1 MSEDRHEGAQE
12 QPGGRHEQPRVS
24 GSYWVETA
32 PGPPAR
38 PPLAEDLDVDV
49 VVIGAGVAGLSTA
62 YELTRAGLGVA
73 VLEARRVAAGVTGHT
88 TAKLTALHTLIYDK
102 LRRTRD
108 AEAARLYAR
117 SQCEAIEHAE
127 ALVDE
132 LDIECEWEPRS
143 AYTYVR
149 DPGRVAEL
157 RAEAEAAREA
167 GLPASFVTETGLPFP
182 VAGAVRVAGQAQFH
196 PRKYLLALTADL
208 VERGGRVYEGTVVRG
223 LTEGEPCRVTTA
235 TGATVRARSVVVA
248 THYPI
253 FDRALLFARLSPRRE
268 LVVAGP
274 IEAGR
279 DPEGMYITPEEGTRS
294 VRTAPYGPYTAD
306 RPGSAD
312 GPNSAD
318 GPSSADGL
326 RLLVVTGEHFTPGS
340 ADTPARF
347 DRLAAWAREHF
358 PGVDL
363 VHSWATQDI
372 DPTDT
377 VPMVGPL
384 HAGARH
390 TYVATGFGGWGLSGG
405 MMAGR
410 LLTALITGRDCA
422 WRELYDP
429 RRVRTAVREAPTF
442 LRTQAEVAR
451 HFVGDRLRPA
461 PPVEAIPPGG
471 GAVVRRGADRYAVH
485 RDDEGNLHA
494 LSARCTHLGCL
505 VSFNSA
511 ERAWECPC
519 HGSRFDTDGQVIQGP
534 ATRPLE
540 RRTW

>member
-1 MSEDRHEGAQE
+1 MSEQRHERRQD
-12 QPGGRHEQPRVS
+12 QPGASHERLRVT

-32 PGPPAR
+32 PGPPPR

-49 VVIGAGVAGLSTA
+49 VVIGAGMAGLSTA

-73 VLEARRVAAGVTGHT
+73 VLEARRVAEGVTGHT

-117 SQCEAIEHAE
+117 SQSEAIEHAE

-149 DPGRVAEL
+149 DPDRVAEL

-196 PRKYLLALTADL
+196 PRRYLLALTADL
-208 VERGGRVYEGTVVRG
+208 VRRGGRVHEDTVVCG
-223 LTEGEPCRVTTA
+223 LAEGEPCRVTTA
-235 TGATVRARSVVVA
+235 TGATVRARHVVVA

-279 DPEGMYITPEEGTRS
+279 DPEGMYITPEEGVRS
-294 VRTAPYGPYTAD
+294 VRTAPYGE
-306 RPGSAD
+306 D
-312 GPNSAD
+312 GQ
-318 GPSSADGL
+318 

-340 ADTPARF
+340 ADTAARF
-347 DRLAAWAREHF
+347 DRLAGWAREHF

-377 VPMVGPL
+377 VPMVGL
-384 HAGARH
+384 MHAGARN

-410 LLTALITGRDCA
+410 LLTALITGQECA

-429 RRVRTAVREAPTF
+429 RRLRTAVRQAPTF
-442 LRTQAEVAR
+442 LKTQAEVAR

-471 GAVVRRGADRYAVH
+471 GAVVRAGVDHCAVH
-485 RDDEGNLHA
+485 RDDEGNLHS

-519 HGSRFDTDGQVIQGP
+519 HGSRFDTDGRVLQGP
-534 ATRPLE
+534 ATKPLE
-540 RRTW
+540 RREL